1 MLAIQITTLIVLI
14 LILCLIF
21 FLCGVAVATKEKSRP
36 TRQTAAEPTEEEIR
50 AAEKKEKELNNFW
63 NYTGDPQE

>member
-1 MLAIQITTLIVLI
+1 MLAIQITTLIILI
-14 LILCLIF
+14 LILCVIF
-21 FLCGVAVATKEKSRP
+21 FLCGFFIATKEKSRP

-63 NYTGDPQE
+63 NYTGDPQQ